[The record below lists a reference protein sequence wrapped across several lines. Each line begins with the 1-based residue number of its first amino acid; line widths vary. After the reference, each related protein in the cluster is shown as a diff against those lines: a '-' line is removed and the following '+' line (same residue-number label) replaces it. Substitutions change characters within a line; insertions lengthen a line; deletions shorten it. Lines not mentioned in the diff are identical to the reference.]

1 MPFKVNISE
10 KGKSWKIESA
20 SEALIGKKIGETI
33 EGSEIA
39 DTLTGY
45 TLKITGAT
53 DSSGFP
59 HKAEIQ
65 GPEMK
70 RIILTY
76 GWGMHKR
83 PRKAGKKPRQS
94 PKGLRLRKTI
104 RGQQLSEKT
113 SQVNVIVAK
122 HGHKSLHELFPDQ
135 NKPKE
140 KAAEVKAPTAQ
151 PIIQK

>member
-1 MPFKVNISE
+1 MPFKVNISD
-10 KGKSWKIESA
+10 KGKSWKVESG
-20 SEALIGKKIGETI
+20 SETIVGKRIGDTI
-33 EGSEIA
+33 EGVEVA
-39 DTLTGY
+39 DSLSGY
-45 TLKITGAT
+45 KLQITGGT

-59 HKAEIQ
+59 HKADIQ

-94 PKGLRLRKTI
+94 PEGLRLRKTV
-104 RGQQLSEKT
+104 RGTQISEKT
-113 SQVNVIVAK
+113 AQINCIVTK
-122 HGHKSLHELFPDQ
+122 HGDKPLTEVFPDQ

-140 KAAEVKAPTAQ
+140 KEAEVAAQ
-151 PIIQK
+151 